1 MDLLLREALD
11 LPRYVELLRALLE
24 IYGALEEGLDRH
36 RLHSGVSPVRW
47 PELYRS
53 GALRQDL
60 QALAGERGGDRVP
73 VAEAALRYGEH
84 LRRLAAGDRPWLL
97 AGHAYARYLGD
108 LHGGRVLGRIVAGM
122 LPAPRESAPP
132 ALPPALAFYR
142 FPGAVERDPAR
153 WRERI
158 REGLDALP
166 GANAGDD
173 VVAPVLEEARDAFRR
188 HIELFEELETGVPG
202 QGGTPDEGVPGDPRP
217 YSGGE
222 SSGPAHRDHIGR
234 DPALTPPAGSD
245 RSPPSPAPWA
255 SMAEDTAA
263 ASCSTVQGF
272 DRNRAPGGSPERA
285 STSRAV

>member
-36 RLHSGVSPVRW
+36 RNHSGVSPVRW

-60 QALAGERGGDRVP
+60 EALAGDRGGDRVP
-73 VAEAALRYGEH
+73 VADAALRYGEH
-84 LRRLAAGDRPWLL
+84 LRGLAAGERPWLL

-122 LPAPRESAPP
+122 LPAPRESG
-132 ALPPALAFYR
+132 PPALAFYR
-142 FPGAVERDPAR
+142 FPDAVERDPAR

-166 GANAGDD
+166 GANAGAE

-188 HIELFEELETGVPG
+188 HIELFEELERGVPRR
-202 QGGTPDEGVPGDPRP
+202 GGPPDEGAPWDPRP
-217 YSGGE
+217 HSGGE
-222 SSGPAHRDHIGR
+222 SSGPAPVETSGE
-234 DPALTPPAGSD
+234 PPG
-245 RSPPSPAPWA
+245 PAP
-255 SMAEDTAA
+255 AESSSGETA
-263 ASCSTVQGF
+263 
-272 DRNRAPGGSPERA
+272 
-285 STSRAV
+285 